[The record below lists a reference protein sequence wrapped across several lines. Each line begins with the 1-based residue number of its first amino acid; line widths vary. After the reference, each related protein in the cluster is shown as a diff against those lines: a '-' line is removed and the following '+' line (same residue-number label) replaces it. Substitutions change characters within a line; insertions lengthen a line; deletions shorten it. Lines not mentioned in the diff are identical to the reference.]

1 MTKDNFILPE
11 KMVKSIIKHVDPKY
25 IKITN
30 RREYIPGYYQVD
42 IEYDAEHIFEI
53 VLQVWHSG
61 TYYGMNKMVN
71 AILDK

>member
-11 KMVKSIIKHVDPKY
+11 KMVKSIMEHVDPKY
-25 IKITN
+25 INITN
-30 RREYIPGYYQVD
+30 RRQYMHGYYLAD
-42 IEYDAEHIFEI
+42 IEYDEEHIFEI

-71 AILDK
+71 AIIEK

>member
-11 KMVKSIIKHVDPKY
+11 KMVKSIMEHVDEKY
-25 IKITN
+25 IKITHH
-30 RREYIPGYYQVD
+30 REYIPGYKEVF
-42 IEYDAEHIFEI
+42 IEYDPQHIFEI

-61 TYYGMNKMVN
+61 TYYGMNKITK